1 MDTLK
6 KLNELLKGTE
16 QGPAYTFKAID
27 KLNME
32 VELTIETYNSDHSG
46 RMLVVRGV
54 TGEAFNVEKVTKTKM
69 RCFTFDIMAQ
79 RTSWNFP
86 LEDIKL
92 EKIEE
97 R

>member
-1 MDTLK
+1 MTTLE
-6 KLNELLKGTE
+6 KLNELLNGTE

-27 KLNME
+27 KLNMA
-32 VELTIETYNSDHSG
+32 VELTIEAYTSKDSG
-46 RMLVVRGV
+46 RFLVVRGI
-54 TGEAFNVEKVTKTKM
+54 TGEAFNVRKVTKKYM

-79 RTSWNFP
+79 RTSWNFL

-92 EKIEE
+92 EKVAE